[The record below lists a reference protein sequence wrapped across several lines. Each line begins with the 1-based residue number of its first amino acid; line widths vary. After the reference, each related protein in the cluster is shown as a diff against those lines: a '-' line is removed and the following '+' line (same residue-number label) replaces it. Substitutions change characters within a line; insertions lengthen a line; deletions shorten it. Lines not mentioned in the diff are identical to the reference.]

1 MAFTRA
7 KSNGQNADGAVPI
20 PGGMGMPT
28 ESGGAGQGIFGD
40 GVLEEFL
47 SNPQAANLA
56 KHFVSPGDNI
66 RELLMRLDLTQDK
79 QARALVMYVYQCREC
94 DDKEG
99 EEMALDFAAAL
110 TSIKSGRISLLAKVL
125 MRGADE
131 FQPRSPVEKIKGRP
145 A

>member
-1 MAFTRA
+1 MGFTRS
-7 KSNGQNADGAVPI
+7 KSNGQSADTPVSGPNGIGI
-20 PGGMGMPT
+20 PSEG
-28 ESGGAGQGIFGD
+28 GGAGQGIFGD

-66 RELLMRLDLTQDK
+66 RELLMRLDLIESK

-94 DDKEG
+94 ADTEG
-99 EEMALDFAAAL
+99 EEMALDYAASL
-110 TSIKSGRISLLAKVL
+110 TSIKGGRIHLLAKVL
-125 MRGADE
+125 SRGADE
-131 FQPRSPVEKIKGRP
+131 FQHRSQVDKIKGRP